1 MTVKEL
7 KKILNNYEDN
17 MKVEIGITDIYYSQT
32 IIDEVVINKNYYGE
46 DVVFILGKEEKKA

>member
-17 MKVEIGITDIYYSQT
+17 MKVEIGITDECYAQT
-32 IIDEVVINKNYYGE
+32 VIGDIIMDKNDYGE
-46 DVVFILGKEEKKA
+46 DIVLILGEEE